1 MFTSDFILT
10 IFSYKLIVR
19 ESIKMRWTLMFNVN
33 QYARFVAKTNKTFHY
48 LWISNLKVVIT
59 EYARHVHFRELT
71 KVKSVPNTFNVL
83 FAINDDIVLKIFRL
97 NIKIK
102 KFKDINNFKQSFY
115 NIKF

>member
-1 MFTSDFILT
+1 M
-10 IFSYKLIVR
+10 
-19 ESIKMRWTLMFNVN
+19 
-33 QYARFVAKTNKTFHY
+33 
-48 LWISNLKVVIT
+48 IT